1 MLRREESREILE
13 GVKIRI
19 PTMEEADKL
28 IKKLNKIAKTENG
41 DIDYDNPKGIYMLFK
56 KLIVSDIPEIK
67 NINETKFMDC
77 YHNPT
82 PIMETICFE
91 IGKVV
96 SDCIKT
102 ILRNNIAQLMDTEL
116 KLIQVEAITRINSM
130 SEKAKEINNLEK
142 KNK

>member
-1 MLRREESREILE
+1 MLKREESREILE
-13 GVKIRI
+13 GIKIKI
-19 PTMEEADKL
+19 PTLEEGNKL
-28 IKKLNKIAKTENG
+28 IKKLDKIAKTEDG
-41 DIDYDNPKGIYMLFK
+41 DIDYDNPKAIYTLFK
-56 KLIVSDIPEIK
+56 KLIISDIPEIK
-67 NINETKFMDC
+67 NINEAKFMEC

-82 PIMETICFE
+82 PVMETICFE

-96 SDCIKT
+96 SDCIKS

-130 SEKAKEINNLEK
+130 SEKAREINKLEK